1 MPEGDTIFRAARSLH
16 AALAGD
22 TITRFE
28 TGYAH
33 LSVVDD
39 QSPIAGRTMLRVEP
53 RGKHVLMWM
62 SGDLV
67 LRTHMRMSGSWHLYR
82 PGERWQRSP
91 ARMRLLLETAR
102 VVAVGFDV
110 PDAEFLT
117 TGALARARAVTSL
130 GPDLLHDGFD
140 RVEALRRLRQQPH
153 REIGVALLD
162 QRVMAGVGNVFKS
175 EVLFATGVNP
185 FTLVA
190 RLPDDVL
197 LAIIDTSRTFLR
209 ANVLPTSGD
218 AIVTYAGQRRTTGQ
232 ADPAARVWVSE
243 RADRPCRRCGT
254 AIERRKQGEEARA
267 TYWCPACQPHI
278 A

>member
-16 AALAGD
+16 AALAGG

-39 QSPIAGRTMLRVEP
+39 QSPIAGRTMLRVES
-53 RGKHVLMWM
+53 RGKHLLMWM

-82 PGERWQRSP
+82 RGERWQRSP

-102 VVAVGFDV
+102 FVAVGFDV

-117 TGALARARAVTSL
+117 PGALARARAVTSL

-140 RVEALRRLRQQPH
+140 RVDALRRFRQQPH

-185 FTLVA
+185 FTPVA
-190 RLPDDVL
+190 RLSDDVL
-197 LAIIDTSRTFLR
+197 LAIIDTSRKFLR

-218 AIVTYAGQRRTTGQ
+218 AIVTYTGQRRTTGQ
-232 ADPAARVWVSE
+232 ADPAARAWVSE
-243 RADRPCRRCGT
+243 REGRPCRRCGR
-254 AIERRKQGEEARA
+254 AIERRKQGEDART